1 MNRFFSESQD
11 LKLWQDFTTFKH
23 HMISAFK
30 VFSSKTKEESG
41 PSCTTAGPTFVDF
54 KEDWGERGPFV

>member
-1 MNRFFSESQD
+1 
-11 LKLWQDFTTFKH
+11 
-23 HMISAFK
+23 MISAFK

-54 KEDWGERGPFV
+54 KEDWGERGPFF